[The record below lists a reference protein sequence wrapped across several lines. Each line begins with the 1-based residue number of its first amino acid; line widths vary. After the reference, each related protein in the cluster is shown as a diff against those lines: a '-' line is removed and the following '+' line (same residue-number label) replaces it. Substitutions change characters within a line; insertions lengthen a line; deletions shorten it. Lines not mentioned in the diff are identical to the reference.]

1 MVEFMGTNH
10 PNRAR
15 SVVAALVLAGAGVL
29 APPALEAAS
38 VAVAP
43 VTIGESLQAALR
55 ERYGTDEGPVLQQ
68 AADES
73 LSRALKDAGAPLA
86 GTEAVAGAGPLRI
99 EVSIEEAVATHPTRR
114 QLTDSPGLD
123 YTRSIARGGARL
135 HAVLRDAD
143 GKMIDQLD
151 YDRYALSLQEASL
164 SGGAWGDALL
174 AFDGF
179 AAQVIRSW
187 RHYWTDG
194 GH

>member
-1 MVEFMGTNH
+1 MHTKRF
-10 PNRAR
+10 
-15 SVVAALVLAGAGVL
+15 SIAAVLALAAAGAL
-29 APPALEAAS
+29 TPPALEAAS

-43 VTIGESLQAALR
+43 VTIGVSLQAALR

-68 AADES
+68 AMGES
-73 LSRALKDAGAPLA
+73 LSRALKDAGA
-86 GTEAVAGAGPLRI
+86 AGAAPLRI
-99 EVSIEEAVATHPTRR
+99 EVSIEEAIATHPTRR
-114 QLTDSPGLD
+114 QLMDSPGLD
-123 YTRSIARGGARL
+123 YMRSIARGGARL

-179 AAQVIRSW
+179 AAQLTHSW
-187 RHYWTDG
+187 RHYWADG
-194 GH
+194 GR